1 MISELRTYIPLG
13 CLFCKTEDQDLIID
27 DAKTPCKCDSIFPK
41 FQELLRIT
49 DFLESYCHVL
59 IQEALNEAAMSS
71 SSNKKGQ
78 SSLAVAV
85 ADCRVLVKTLG
96 L

>member
-1 MISELRTYIPLG
+1 MQII
-13 CLFCKTEDQDLIID
+13 LFNFSKH
-27 DAKTPCKCDSIFPK
+27 SIMTRV
-41 FQELLRIT
+41 LL
-49 DFLESYCHVL
+49 
-59 IQEALNEAAMSS
+59 QEALNEAAMSS

-96 L
+96 MYGWKSFILRIMLKKLL